1 MTKEEKV
8 ALYEQAKEKI
18 AMYTCVK
25 GDIWARLATV
35 EAVLHQTIPYYFW
48 TGIYVL
54 LDEDLIVRSYQGP
67 VACQLLKRHTGVC
80 WAAID
85 REETV
90 VVEDV
95 EQFPGHIACSSQS
108 KSEIVVPLRDENG
121 KSLTFEVTKIKKK
134 TCFCVCDNYKEVRN
148 LRKYKSV
155 MCLYL
160 GKYDGEL
167 ELFGEQLD
175 EYVTDNINM
184 YLAGVLSHLV
194 VAHNYEF
201 FADFDDNLIV
211 R

>member
-25 GDIWARLATV
+25 GDIWARLATI
-35 EAVLHQTIPYYFW
+35 EAVLHQTSPYYFW

-54 LDEDLIVRSYQGP
+54 LDLDLIVRSYQGP

-121 KSLTFEVTKIKKK
+121 KVFG
-134 TCFCVCDNYKEVRN
+134 CFDIDSTEIGSFDETDA
-148 LRKYKSV
+148 L
-155 MCLYL
+155 CLEEIL
-160 GKYDGEL
+160 KHEL
-167 ELFGEQLD
+167 HKNG
-175 EYVTDNINM
+175 
-184 YLAGVLSHLV
+184 
-194 VAHNYEF
+194 
-201 FADFDDNLIV
+201 
-211 R
+211 